1 MLLLT
6 ASWDIRDNVLL
17 FFRFQHQGVPIKEN
31 TSAVIQSES
40 QRVVVGANT
49 KPHFSSNVMKQGYVL
64 LEKCPSPS

>member
-6 ASWDIRDNVLL
+6 ASWDIQDNVLL
-17 FFRFQHQGVPIKEN
+17 FFCFQHQGVPIKEN
-31 TSAVIQSES
+31 TSAVIQGDS
-40 QRVVVGANT
+40 RHVVGANT